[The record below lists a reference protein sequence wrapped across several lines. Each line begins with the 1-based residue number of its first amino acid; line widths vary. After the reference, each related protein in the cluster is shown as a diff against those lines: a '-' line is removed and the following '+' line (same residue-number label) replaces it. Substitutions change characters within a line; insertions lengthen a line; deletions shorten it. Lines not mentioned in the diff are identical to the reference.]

1 MSTWHHQRAGNDG
14 PMAWWRS
21 FKGLKDRALVESEIL
36 KGSTRILKEKVDRIF
51 GFWPFWQQ
59 VFGKVRN
66 DEYSK
71 HSPPS
76 PKHDPRPFH
85 PLKGF
90 QLVVNIIM
98 I

>member
-1 MSTWHHQRAGNDG
+1 
-14 PMAWWRS
+14 MAWWRS

-66 DEYSK
+66 DESIIP
-71 HSPPS
+71 STLPP
-76 PKHDPRPFH
+76 H
-85 PLKGF
+85 PNTIPARF
-90 QLVVNIIM
+90 IP
-98 I
+98 